1 MSNLGLLHKTTRLD
15 PLTQSTS
22 EFIWFAYSRV
32 QKSEPFGNQ
41 KTRNESDKRNE
52 MNDEV

>member
-1 MSNLGLLHKTTRLD
+1 MGNLGLLHKTTRLD

-22 EFIWFAYSRV
+22 EFVSFAYSRV